1 MAKQQPP
8 LYTTSEEIENLKK
21 TNQVSV
27 VKVFVEGPDDFKIF
41 NSIVKH
47 KDLRELVEISN
58 RGGRTALLELQEAY
72 LLQKSE
78 IRRQVVFF
86 ADQDTWVFTGIPEKY
101 QEVHF
106 TKGYSIEND
115 LFEDGQIAI
124 DQLLF
129 PAEKVRLESLIDQI
143 SDWFA
148 KEVQLILE
156 GEADKAKIDVS
167 FLNSTI
173 LAPEAS
179 ELQETYK
186 VSLSTDEEIELS
198 KQIKQNYRQ
207 FLRGK
212 FLFELLQR
220 ISKDRGS
227 EESLPLPSQSPYFFF
242 NTCIATGLSNDS
254 SNCHRIAT
262 LLQNTLNSTPPHN
275 LA

>member
-1 MAKQQPP
+1 MAKQQPS

-41 NSIVKH
+41 SSIAKH
-47 KDLRELVEISN
+47 KDLGERVEISN
-58 RGGRTALLELQEAY
+58 RGGRIALLELQEEY

-101 QEVHF
+101 REVHF

-148 KEVQLILE
+148 KEVQLILK
-156 GEADKAKIDVS
+156 GEAQKANIDIS
-167 FLNSTI
+167 FLNPTI
-173 LAPEAS
+173 LVPNAL
-179 ELQETYK
+179 ELHETYK
-186 VSLSTDEEIELS
+186 VSPSTDEEIELS

-242 NTCIATGLSNDS
+242 NTCIATGLNNNS
-254 SNCHRIAT
+254 SNCHRIAA
-262 LLQNTLNSTPPHN
+262 LLQNTLNSTPPII
-275 LA
+275 